1 MSWLTLFGVT
11 FSASYSHGV
20 GVGGGA
26 VRWRQVGSG
35 WTGRDCRLY
44 SSTLGLHKFGMR
56 WYDQKL
62 QRWTQQDPIDQAGD
76 LREGDRYLYV
86 GGDPINLADPT
97 GQWFGENVVSAV
109 GKGIKRG
116 AKVAVSC
123 LNPVSK
129 ETGYGAAIGGGV
141 GFAVGTASAV
151 ELGPGAVGVG
161 AISGFAGA
169 AIGAPVGST
178 YSCAKTVFGS

>member
-97 GQWFGENVVSAV
+97 
-109 GKGIKRG
+109 
-116 AKVAVSC
+116 
-123 LNPVSK
+123 PVSK